1 MGAALAIVSIV
12 GGLASVLIVGPQSV
26 LGGLAVMSIGGSL
39 CTVLV
44 ACFVAWRTSA
54 RDTVRRETVH
64 VQPPV
69 ASSPATSAGP

>member
-12 GGLASVLIVGPQSV
+12 GGLASVFIVGPQSV

-44 ACFVAWRTSA
+44 ACLVAWRSSA
-54 RDTVRRETVH
+54 RDMVGREAVH
-64 VQPPV
+64 VQPP
-69 ASSPATSAGP
+69 AGSSPATPVGP